1 MIPTWFSTCPFSH
14 PAPGVHAVGSTRYRR
29 RDRVEAVERPA
40 IADQGRTLVLEHLPD
55 SPVLEHRVG
64 MTPGVGDAL
73 VQEPGVE
80 LVVGL
85 EAQPR
90 GEEPTADDPDLVLDL
105 PLLPS
110 RSRRACCRFDQVVA
124 THLHEAPVERAL
136 LADED
141 GLHRRLHVVVDA
153 SPAGT
158 LEQPEC
164 PVVGVEHH
172 LLALARISADE
183 EHSAVAQ
190 PDVRDL
196 DLGRHPRQHHV
207 LVAPVEL
214 IGLARREHQRHIGLR
229 RRCRTAPPPRLGVA
243 PHRVVAAAIAQT
255 LEGFGDP

>member
-1 MIPTWFSTCPFSH
+1 
-14 PAPGVHAVGSTRYRR
+14 
-29 RDRVEAVERPA
+29 
-40 IADQGRTLVLEHLPD
+40 
-55 SPVLEHRVG
+55 

-124 THLHEAPVERAL
+124 THLHGAPVERAL

-172 LLALARISADE
+172 LLARARISADE

-229 RRCRTAPPPRLGVA
+229 SMPNGATATPWRSAAPRRSRRHSPDPRGLRRSVAASAAPASTWSRWPPASAPARPSTAPASASAGPAGR
-243 PHRVVAAAIAQT
+243 R
-255 LEGFGDP
+255 

>member
-1 MIPTWFSTCPFSH
+1 MIPTWFSTCP
-14 PAPGVHAVGSTRYRR
+14 
-29 RDRVEAVERPA
+29 
-40 IADQGRTLVLEHLPD
+40 
-55 SPVLEHRVG
+55 
-64 MTPGVGDAL
+64 
-73 VQEPGVE
+73 
-80 LVVGL
+80 
-85 EAQPR
+85 
-90 GEEPTADDPDLVLDL
+90 
-105 PLLPS
+105 LLPIPLPACMLS
-110 RSRRACCRFDQVVA
+110 VRPGSGPHICTKRRLNARSLPMRTV
-124 THLHEAPVERAL
+124 
-136 LADED
+136 
-141 GLHRRLHVVVDA
+141 LHRRLQVVVDA

-172 LLALARISADE
+172 LLARARISADE

-243 PHRVVAAAIAQT
+243 PAPRRSRRHSPDPRGLRRSVAASAAPAST
-255 LEGFGDP
+255 WSRWPPASAPARPSTAPSFGIGWTRRS

>member
-1 MIPTWFSTCPFSH
+1 
-14 PAPGVHAVGSTRYRR
+14 
-29 RDRVEAVERPA
+29 
-40 IADQGRTLVLEHLPD
+40 
-55 SPVLEHRVG
+55 

-190 PDVRDL
+190 PDVHDL
-196 DLGRHPRQHHV
+196 DLGRQTTGHFHLVHV
-207 LVAPVEL
+207 LPSLTPQNRPAIPECRIGRFMLPACHELPPLAMPGRPKSPVPSLPIPGQCAPQ
-214 IGLARREHQRHIGLR
+214 QRLYFRPEPHGQGSLR
-229 RRCRTAPPPRLGVA
+229 P
-243 PHRVVAAAIAQT
+243 T
-255 LEGFGDP
+255 LRPKDVGSS

>member
-1 MIPTWFSTCPFSH
+1 
-14 PAPGVHAVGSTRYRR
+14 
-29 RDRVEAVERPA
+29 
-40 IADQGRTLVLEHLPD
+40 
-55 SPVLEHRVG
+55 

-172 LLALARISADE
+172 LLARARISADE

-243 PHRVVAAAIAQT
+243 PHRVVAAAIARPSRASEIRSSVSRSRFDLVSLASSIRSSSAVT
-255 LEGFGDP
+255 APASASAGPAGRR

>member
-1 MIPTWFSTCPFSH
+1 MIPTWFF
-14 PAPGVHAVGSTRYRR
+14 
-29 RDRVEAVERPA
+29 
-40 IADQGRTLVLEHLPD
+40 
-55 SPVLEHRVG
+55 
-64 MTPGVGDAL
+64 
-73 VQEPGVE
+73 
-80 LVVGL
+80 
-85 EAQPR
+85 
-90 GEEPTADDPDLVLDL
+90 DL

-124 THLHEAPVERAL
+124 RHLHEAPVERAL

-172 LLALARISADE
+172 LLARARISADE

-196 DLGRHPRQHHV
+196 DLGRHPPP
-207 LVAPVEL
+207 APRTR
-214 IGLARREHQRHIGLR
+214 GSSRTDRPRPARTPTAHRSAPSMPNGATATPWRSAAPRRSRRHSPDPRGLR
-229 RRCRTAPPPRLGVA
+229 RS
-243 PHRVVAAAIAQT
+243 VAASAAPAST
-255 LEGFGDP
+255 WSRWPPASAPGSAVHGPSFGIGWTRRS